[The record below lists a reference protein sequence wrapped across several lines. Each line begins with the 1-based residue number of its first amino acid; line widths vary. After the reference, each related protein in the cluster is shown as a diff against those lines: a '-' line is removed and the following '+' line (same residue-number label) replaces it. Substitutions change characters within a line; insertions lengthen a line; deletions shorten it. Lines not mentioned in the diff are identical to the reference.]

1 MGSGAGSVG
10 GAGGVGGAGSSPRV
24 PDRGQLENRFEAA
37 LVCSVVLSLLR
48 AGGLGGDIGVI
59 SPYRSQ
65 LRLLRRVLSAGAGAG
80 ALGEAQAVEVDTV
93 DRFQGRDKRVIVMSL
108 VRSNARGEVGQ
119 VLGDVRRLNVAVS
132 RAKHKLVVVGSGST
146 LAAGSAEHFGA
157 LLGLLRERGWVEAL
171 ALGSARDAGVPR
183 VPGVGRSVWEALAPV
198 AWS

>member
-1 MGSGAGSVG
+1 M
-10 GAGGVGGAGSSPRV
+10 
-24 PDRGQLENRFEAA
+24 
-37 LVCSVVLSLLR
+37 
-48 AGGLGGDIGVI
+48 GGDIGGI

-65 LRLLRRVLSAGAGAG
+65 LRLLRRVLSTGAEAA
-80 ALGEAQAVEVDTV
+80 ALDEAAAVEVDTV

-132 RAKHKLVVVGSGST
+132 RAKHKLILVGSGST
-146 LAAGSAEHFGA
+146 LAAGSPEHFGA

-198 AWS
+198 PWS